1 MRRKKA
7 RGALPGA
14 LHVTATAE
22 GCNHWIFSS
31 TITSRLHTLPLSQ
44 NTLFHWYL
52 LPFPGRSIFNLP
64 SIHYGIASSICW
76 LIRTYID
83 HKRSCDLGTYSCN
96 VELLAWTMIC
106 LAKWYTNSEP
116 WENMCVKE
124 KERGRERAISSLAP
138 SSKAFG
144 NDDGKSER
152 TRTRWQKWH
161 DTNLQQPT
169 LEQDQQSSKSIS
181 FSRSNS

>member
-14 LHVTATAE
+14 PHVAVTTE

-31 TITSRLHTLPLSQ
+31 TITSRLHTLFPLSQ

-52 LPFPGRSIFNLP
+52 LPFPGRRIFNLP
-64 SIHYGIASSICW
+64 SIHYGIASSIICW

-106 LAKWYTNSEP
+106 LAKWYINSEP

-124 KERGRERAISSLAP
+124 KGDRGRLAP
-138 SSKAFG
+138 WLLQAKRLAMMMGKASEHEPG
-144 NDDGKSER
+144 DKSG
-152 TRTRWQKWH
+152 TTQ
-161 DTNLQQPT
+161 TYNNQY
-169 LEQDQQSSKSIS
+169 
-181 FSRSNS
+181 